1 MSVKFL
7 DLKAQYASIKKEIDA
22 AVAGVLDEC
31 HFIMGPNVSAFE
43 KEMAAHLGVRQVITC
58 ASGSD
63 ALLLALMAYDIG
75 PGDEVITSPFTFFAT
90 AGAIA
95 RLGARTVFAD
105 IETDTYNIDPAAV
118 EKLINKKTKAVIPVH
133 IYGQSC
139 DMDPIVRAAGGS
151 GVRVIEDCAQA
162 FGASY
167 KGRPVASIGDIGCIS
182 FFPTKNLGC
191 YGDGGAIS
199 TNDDA
204 LAEKIRVLKLH
215 GSKPK
220 YFHSMV
226 GINSR
231 LDEIQAAVLRVKLK
245 YISGWNAR
253 RREIAAAYNS
263 FLEGAGVTIPREA
276 AHGGHIYHQ
285 YTVRVKNRD
294 MILEHLKK
302 LGVEAGVYYPLP
314 LHLQACFKDLAYA
327 GGDMPVSE
335 SVSKDI
341 LSLPIYPEMT
351 EGHIKEAADALIGAC
366 QKYNG

>member
-7 DLKAQYASIKKEIDA
+7 DLKAQYAAIKKEIDE
-22 AVAGVLDEC
+22 AVMGVMAEC

-43 KEMAAHLGVRQVITC
+43 KEMAAHLGVRHVITC

-63 ALLLALMAYDIG
+63 ALLLALMAYDAG

-95 RLGARTVFAD
+95 RLGARAVFAD
-105 IETDTYNIDPAAV
+105 IEAETYNIDPAAV
-118 EKLINKKTKAVIPVH
+118 KKLMNKKTRAVIPVH

-139 DMDPIVRAAGGS
+139 DMDPIVRAADEC
-151 GVRVIEDCAQA
+151 GVKVIEDCAQA

-191 YGDGGAIS
+191 YGDGGAVS

-204 LAEKIRVLKLH
+204 LAEKIKVLKLH

-231 LDEIQAAVLRVKLK
+231 LDEIQAAVLRVKLR

-253 RREIAAAYNS
+253 RREIASVYNS
-263 FLEGAGVTIPREA
+263 LLEGAGVTLPREVSD
-276 AHGGHIYHQ
+276 GGHIYHQ

-314 LHLQACFKDLAYA
+314 LHLQACFSDLGYA
-327 GGDMPVSE
+327 SGDMPVSE
-335 SVSKDI
+335 AVSKDI

-351 EGHIKEAADALIGAC
+351 EAHIKEAAEALTGAC
-366 QKYNG
+366 RKYNG